1 MVNKRDKKEEK
12 KKKKKK
18 GKMSCC
24 EREGVKRGSLLCLF
38 LSHELSSFLR
48 SKRFKLSVQ
57 AFRSAS
63 VWKELSASLDK
74 LSSTNIKRGPFST
87 EEENTIIHL
96 HGTLGL
102 SSSTYFYFFRW
113 AAIASHLPGRTDN
126 DIKNFWN
133 SHLRKRISN
142 KALDQP
148 SSSSKSVDMKSGT
161 PSTRHMVQWESVRVE
176 AESRLSSKPLPLSTP
191 SGSKLGGD
199 YFLRLW
205 NSQVGE
211 SFRNINEITNEC
223 EGAASHSPTSQTSSL
238 TKAESGSRSTTVMGP
253 FKTTG
258 RPEMADQKVEI
269 WNCKK
274 ESEEVTAYSE
284 SSKSYEIDDSSD
296 AMMKLLLDFPEGG
309 NDMGFSKVPMMM
321 PLLTSKISCT
331 DMLA

>member
-1 MVNKRDKKEEK
+1 MVKKRDNKEEK

-24 EREGVKRGSLLCLF
+24 EREGVKRGVWTAEEDKILVDFITENGHGTWRNLPKLAGLLRCGK
-38 LSHELSSFLR
+38 SCRLR
-48 SKRFKLSVQ
+48 WTNYLRP
-57 AFRSAS
+57 
-63 VWKELSASLDK
+63 
-74 LSSTNIKRGPFST
+74 NIKRGPFST

-96 HGTLGL
+96 HGTLGNK
-102 SSSTYFYFFRW
+102 W

-133 SHLRKRISN
+133 SHLRKRVSN

-148 SSSSKSVDMKSGT
+148 PSSSKSVDIKSDT

-176 AESRLSSKPLPLSTP
+176 AESRLSNKPLPLRTP

-238 TKAESGSRSTTVMGP
+238 TKAESGSRSTTIMGP
-253 FKTTG
+253 FKTTST
-258 RPEMADQKVEI
+258 PEMAGQKVEI
-269 WNCKK
+269 WNCKR

-284 SSKSYEIDDSSD
+284 SSKSYEMDDSSD

-309 NDMGFSKVPMMM
+309 NDMGFLQGPDDDASAY
-321 PLLTSKISCT
+321 IQ
-331 DMLA
+331 D

>member
-1 MVNKRDKKEEK
+1 M
-12 KKKKKK
+12 
-18 GKMSCC
+18 
-24 EREGVKRGSLLCLF
+24 LF
-38 LSHELSSFLR
+38 
-48 SKRFKLSVQ
+48 
-57 AFRSAS
+57 
-63 VWKELSASLDK
+63 
-74 LSSTNIKRGPFST
+74 
-87 EEENTIIHL
+87 
-96 HGTLGL
+96 
-102 SSSTYFYFFRW
+102 SSTYFYFFRW

-133 SHLRKRISN
+133 SHLRKRVSN

-148 SSSSKSVDMKSGT
+148 PSSSKSVDIKSDT

-176 AESRLSSKPLPLSTP
+176 AESRLSNKPLPLRTP

-238 TKAESGSRSTTVMGP
+238 TKAESGSRSTTIMGP
-253 FKTTG
+253 FKTTST
-258 RPEMADQKVEI
+258 PEMAGQKVEI
-269 WNCKK
+269 WNCKR

-284 SSKSYEIDDSSD
+284 SSKSYEMDDSSD

-309 NDMGFSKVPMMM
+309 NDMGFLQGPDDDASAY
-321 PLLTSKISCT
+321 IQ
-331 DMLA
+331 D